1 MAIRYLKK
9 HAALEDIVTVE
20 DAETLLEWLKKQ
32 KKPAVTWGDASICTP
47 PCCRCSW
54 RSDRPSSGMSPIRG
68 CAKRWDARRHEDTTR
83 QATAAF
89 GGEMM
94 KSVFLVDDSSTMLM
108 SLKSTLEIS
117 GFKVDT
123 ATDGEQALG
132 KLKSGLKPDLIITD
146 INMPRM
152 DGITLIQEA
161 RKILRFTPIL
171 ALTTESQQTKRDEAK
186 KLGATGWLVKPVAG
200 TDLVRIVKQVVPG
213 A

>member
-1 MAIRYLKK
+1 
-9 HAALEDIVTVE
+9 
-20 DAETLLEWLKKQ
+20 
-32 KKPAVTWGDASICTP
+32 
-47 PCCRCSW
+47 
-54 RSDRPSSGMSPIRG
+54 
-68 CAKRWDARRHEDTTR
+68 
-83 QATAAF
+83 
-89 GGEMM
+89 M

>member
-1 MAIRYLKK
+1 
-9 HAALEDIVTVE
+9 
-20 DAETLLEWLKKQ
+20 
-32 KKPAVTWGDASICTP
+32 
-47 PCCRCSW
+47 
-54 RSDRPSSGMSPIRG
+54 
-68 CAKRWDARRHEDTTR
+68 
-83 QATAAF
+83 
-89 GGEMM
+89 MM